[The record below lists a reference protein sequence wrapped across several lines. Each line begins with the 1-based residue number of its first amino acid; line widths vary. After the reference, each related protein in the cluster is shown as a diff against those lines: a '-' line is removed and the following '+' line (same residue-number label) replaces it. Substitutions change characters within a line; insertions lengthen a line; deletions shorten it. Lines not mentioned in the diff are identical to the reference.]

1 MFNIYYYILPIDLY
15 FINIYS
21 SAFLYFEKYRFEFIN
36 DLYCTLTIDCRK
48 KYEEIILDKSFTVL
62 GDKKHISKNKIIEY
76 ITKDVF
82 ADNNNSYEE
91 YINSYTVKCED
102 DYEKRIKEM
111 KEINE
116 KSKWYWI
123 LSRFITRWKY

>member
-116 KSKWYWI
+116 KSK
-123 LSRFITRWKY
+123 